1 MARMGEKLNKCR
13 VLVGKPDKKRQLERN
28 GHRLEN
34 IIKINF
40 NKEVG
45 KCGLDSPLDTDEFR
59 ALLNMMMEIV
69 FL

>member
-1 MARMGEKLNKCR
+1 MGEKISKCR
-13 VLVGKPDKKRQLERN
+13 VLVGKPDKKRLLERA

-34 IIKINF
+34 RIEINF

-45 KCGLDSPLDTDEFR
+45 KCGLDSPMDTDEFR
-59 ALLNMMMEIV
+59 ALLNMIMEPV